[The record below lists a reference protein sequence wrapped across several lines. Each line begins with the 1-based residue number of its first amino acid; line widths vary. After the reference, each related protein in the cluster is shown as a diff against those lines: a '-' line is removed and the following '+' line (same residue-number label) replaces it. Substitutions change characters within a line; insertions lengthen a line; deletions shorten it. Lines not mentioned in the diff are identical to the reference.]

1 MNEQTVFI
9 PDRFGEKLEALWRH
23 PVGSGPFPAVLFISG
38 FGMDLHE
45 SKQSYDE
52 ISFQLVHK
60 GFATLQFSFAGCG
73 RSEGNYMEMT
83 LERQAKQV
91 EDMLMWL
98 KQRDDVNDQGIGIH
112 ATSLGVAT
120 VLLADFSS
128 CASLCFVA
136 GVYDVNRSIH
146 QVYEEERGI
155 KIHYEGTTQ
164 LPRGSGA
171 TTPVGPLFWKS
182 IAAFNVI
189 TLIDKLTLPVFLV
202 HGDQDTKVSTS
213 EVREVFDK
221 IPSKEK
227 KLKIFAGGD
236 HGIIDVPREMREEFL
251 RDVVEWFQKTL

>member
-1 MNEQTVFI
+1 MFI
-9 PDRFGEKLEALWRH
+9 INRFGEKLEALWRR
-23 PVGSGPFPAVLFISG
+23 PVGNGPFPVVLFVSG

-45 SKQSYDE
+45 SKNSNDE
-52 ISFQLVHK
+52 ISNQLLNK

-73 RSEGNYMEMT
+73 RSEGNYTEMT

-91 EDMLMWL
+91 EDMLTWL
-98 KQRDDVNDQGIGIH
+98 RQRGDIDNQRIGIH
-112 ATSLGVAT
+112 ATSMGVAT
-120 VLLADFSS
+120 VLLADFAR

-136 GVYDVNRSIH
+136 GVYNVNRSIH
-146 QVYEEERGI
+146 QVYEEERGV
-155 KIHYEGTTQ
+155 KIHHEGTTQ

-171 TTPVGPLFWKS
+171 TTPVGPVFWKS

-189 TLIDKLTLPVFLV
+189 TLIQKLTLPVFLV

-227 KLKIFAGGD
+227 RLKIFAGGD
-236 HGIIDVPREMREEFL
+236 HGIIDVPRSMREEFL
-251 RDVVEWFQKTL
+251 KEVVNWFRETL